1 MSTDYKWMSQG
12 GLLLDG
18 KGDITLTS
26 SAAETVISMV
36 RTRLKSAVDG
46 WKLYRIGAG
55 LDDFPGD
62 TSDRAEEV
70 AIQRRVLASIS
81 AGYLP
86 QSVFQVATIRLG
98 NEIQVFVYLNK
109 QLIAQ
114 ATTLVNSTSTNTA
127 G

>member
-18 KGDITLTS
+18 AGDIAFTNTS
-26 SAAETVISMV
+26 LETIVTMV
-36 RTRLKSAVDG
+36 RSRLKSAING

-62 TSDRAEEV
+62 TSNAAEE
-70 AIQRRVLASIS
+70 ISIRRRVLTAIS
-81 AGYLP
+81 SGYLP
-86 QSVFQVATIRLG
+86 VSLFTVSTLRLG
-98 NEIQVFVYLNK
+98 SEIQVYVYLSN

-114 ATTLVNSTSTNTA
+114 STIVLNSGTTVQ
-127 G
+127 